1 MDQGL
6 VPNHCDHLCIDSHRV
21 DSEGQCHQEGCTPP
35 KYHHEIGVMS
45 ADVRA
50 LSEASYVLKT
60 MKKDV
65 YESVQVL
72 PWAARQAVGEK
83 PPA

>member
-6 VPNHCDHLCIDSHRV
+6 VPNHYDHLCIDIHRV
-21 DSEGQCHQEGCTPP
+21 DSEGQCRREDCIPP
-35 KYHHEIGVMS
+35 KHHHEIGVMS
-45 ADVRA
+45 AHVRA

-60 MKKDV
+60 MKEDED
-65 YESVQVL
+65 ESVRVL
-72 PWAARQAVGEK
+72 PWAARQAVGEN

>member
-60 MKKDV
+60 MKKNE